1 MNEAD
6 PQDFTSY
13 RRQPAKK
20 IMTKPKN
27 GVSEV
32 EAAVTSEPETNRISV
47 DPDSLP
53 TIPAAME
60 YDYTNF
66 YFGAGTDAFA
76 LLEPFDDWWGQVH
89 PAGYY
94 LYELPLRSA
103 PSTRVD
109 VEDTKTGEIRRG
121 LVNFASYNY
130 LGLSYRPEVKE
141 AIKEAADIYGGGSS
155 GSPILS
161 GTTHLHEQFSA
172 EVAAFKGKEAALI
185 FPTGYSAN
193 VGTIAGLMR
202 SGDLIVADQYAH
214 ASIVDGMILSKA
226 KSRFFR
232 HNRADDLDR
241 KLKGFDGKKLVIV
254 EGVYSMDGDVTA
266 LADIVEVCRARGAR
280 IMIDEA
286 HSAFVYGATGKGV
299 VEDVGLDDEV
309 DIHLGTFS
317 KSLGGQGGYTAG
329 SLKLIN
335 YLRGFSR
342 SRFFSCALSPVVVAG
357 LRKALEIASN
367 EPELRTKLWE
377 NVAYMQK
384 LLGDAEVPIGDSTSQ
399 VIPIMVRDDAR
410 VLAMGE
416 ELFREGVYIN
426 PVIYPAV
433 GKHKS
438 RFRMSISAAHTSEE
452 LEEGAAVIVRVL
464 QRFGICP

>member
-1 MNEAD
+1 MSKNTKDAD
-6 PQDFTSY
+6 T
-13 RRQPAKK
+13 QPATRRVD
-20 IMTKPKN
+20 IGEREN
-27 GVSEV
+27 SI
-32 EAAVTSEPETNRISV
+32 EPSA
-47 DPDSLP
+47 PG
-53 TIPAAME
+53 AME

-66 YFGAGTDAFA
+66 YFGAGSDAFA
-76 LLEPFDDWWGQVH
+76 LLQPFDDWWREVK

-94 LYELPLRSA
+94 LYELPLHSA
-103 PSTRVD
+103 PGTRVD

-130 LGLSYRPEVKE
+130 LGLSYRDEVKQ
-141 AIKEAADIYGGGSS
+141 AIKDAADLYGGGSS

-161 GTTHLHEQFSA
+161 GTTVLHQQFA
-172 EVAAFKGKEAALI
+172 EEVADFKGTEAAMI

-241 KLKGFDGKKLVIV
+241 KLTGFDGKKLVIV
-254 EGVYSMDGDVTA
+254 EGVYSMDGDTPP
-266 LADIVEVCRARGAR
+266 LAELVEVCQHHGAR
-280 IMIDEA
+280 LMIDEA
-286 HSAFVYGATGKGV
+286 HSAFLFGEHGKGV
-299 VEDVGLDDEV
+299 AEDQGFDEAI

-317 KSLGGQGGYTAG
+317 KSLGGQGGYIAG
-329 SLKLIN
+329 STQLIN

-357 LRKALEIASN
+357 LRKALELARN
-367 EPELRTKLWE
+367 EPELRTQLFD

-384 LLGDAEVPIGDSTSQ
+384 LLGDAGVPMGDSTSQ

-410 VLAMGE
+410 IYQMGE
-416 ELFREGVYIN
+416 EIFREGVYIN
-426 PVIYPAV
+426 PVRYPAV

-438 RFRMSISAAHTSEE
+438 RFRMSISAAHTRED
-452 LEEGAAVIVRVL
+452 LEEGAEKIATVL
-464 QRFGICP
+464 RRYDICP

>member
-1 MNEAD
+1 MDE
-6 PQDFTSY
+6 TSIES
-13 RRQPAKK
+13 P
-20 IMTKPKN
+20 PVVP
-27 GVSEV
+27 G
-32 EAAVTSEPETNRISV
+32 
-47 DPDSLP
+47 
-53 TIPAAME
+53 AME

-66 YFGAGTDAFA
+66 YFGSGDDAFA
-76 LLEPFDDWWGQVH
+76 LLQPFDDWWAEVK

-94 LYELPLRSA
+94 LFELPLHSQ
-103 PSTRVD
+103 PGTRVD
-109 VEDTKTGEIRRG
+109 VEDTKTGKIRRG

-130 LGLSYRPEVKE
+130 LGLSYRPEVKQ
-141 AIKEAADIYGGGSS
+141 AIKEAADVFGGGSS

-161 GTTHLHEQFSA
+161 GTTVLHQKLAE
-172 EVAAFKGKEAALI
+172 EVAAFKGKEAAMI

-214 ASIVDGMILSKA
+214 ASVVDGMILSKA

-232 HNRADDLDR
+232 HNRVDDLDR
-241 KLKGFDGKKLVIV
+241 KLSGFSGKKLVIV
-254 EGVYSMDGDVTA
+254 EGVYSMDGDVPP
-266 LADIVEVCRARGAR
+266 LGDIVEVCKKNGAR
-280 IMIDEA
+280 LMIDEA
-286 HSAFVYGATGKGV
+286 HSAFVYGPTGKGV
-299 VEDVGLDDEV
+299 AEDQGFDAEV

-329 SLKLIN
+329 SRQLIN

-342 SRFFSCALSPVVVAG
+342 SRFFSCALAPVVVAG
-357 LRKALEIASN
+357 IRKSLELARD

-384 LLGDAEVPIGDSTSQ
+384 LLADAGVPTGDSTSQ
-399 VIPIMVRDDAR
+399 VIPIMVCDDAR
-410 VLAMGE
+410 ILAMGE

-426 PVIYPAV
+426 PVKYPAV

-438 RFRMSISAAHTSEE
+438 RFRMSISAAHSKEE
-452 LEEGAAVIVRVL
+452 LEEGAATISRVL
-464 QRFGICP
+464 RRYEICP

>member
-1 MNEAD
+1 M
-6 PQDFTSY
+6 
-13 RRQPAKK
+13 
-20 IMTKPKN
+20 
-27 GVSEV
+27 
-32 EAAVTSEPETNRISV
+32 SEPKSETSTASIDTEARTTAPRV
-47 DPDSLP
+47 DIDEVAQTQPGAL
-53 TIPAAME
+53 E

-66 YFGAGTDAFA
+66 YFGAGEDAFA
-76 LLEPFDDWWGQVH
+76 LLEPFDDWWRQVK

-94 LYELPLRSA
+94 LYELPLHSA
-103 PSTRVD
+103 PGTRVD

-141 AIKEAADIYGGGSS
+141 AIKEAADVYGGGSS

-161 GTTHLHEQFSA
+161 GTTALHMQFA
-172 EVAAFKGKEAALI
+172 QEVADFKGQEAAMV

-232 HNRADDLDR
+232 HNRPDDLDR
-241 KLKGFDGKKLVIV
+241 KLAGFDGKKLVIV
-254 EGVYSMDGDVTA
+254 EGVYSMDGDTPP
-266 LADIVEVCRARGAR
+266 LAEIVAVCRKHGAR
-280 IMIDEA
+280 LMIDEA
-286 HSAFVYGATGKGV
+286 HSAFVFGETGKGV
-299 VEDVGLDDEV
+299 AEHQGLDDEI

-317 KSLGGQGGYTAG
+317 KSLGGQGGYIAG
-329 SLKLIN
+329 SEQLIN

-357 LRKALEIASN
+357 LRKALEIATD
-367 EPELRTKLWE
+367 EPELRKKLWD

-384 LLGDAEVPIGDSTSQ
+384 LLGDAGVPMGDSTSQ

-410 VLAMGE
+410 IFSMGE
-416 ELFREGVYIN
+416 EIFREGVFIN
-426 PVIYPAV
+426 PVKYPAV

-438 RFRMSISAAHTSEE
+438 RFRMSISAAHSNEE
-452 LEEGAAVIVRVL
+452 LEEGADKIITVL
-464 QRFGICP
+464 RRYGICQ

>member
-1 MNEAD
+1 ME
-6 PQDFTSY
+6 P
-13 RRQPAKK
+13 R
-20 IMTKPKN
+20 
-27 GVSEV
+27 V
-32 EAAVTSEPETNRISV
+32 EV
-47 DPDSLP
+47 DPTEGQVQQTEP
-53 TIPAAME
+53 GAME

-66 YFGAGTDAFA
+66 YFGAGSDAFA
-76 LLEPFDDWWGQVH
+76 LLEPFDDWWSEVR

-94 LYELPLRSA
+94 LYELPLHTA
-103 PSTRVD
+103 PGTRVD

-141 AIKEAADIYGGGSS
+141 AIKAAADVYGGGSS

-161 GTTHLHEQFSA
+161 GTTALHRQFA
-172 EVAAFKGKEAALI
+172 EELAVFKGKEAAMI

-226 KSRFFR
+226 KSKFFR

-241 KLKGFDGKKLVIV
+241 KLSGFDGKKLVII
-254 EGVYSMDGDVTA
+254 EGVYSMDGDTPP
-266 LADIVEVCRARGAR
+266 LAELVEVCRRHGAR
-280 IMIDEA
+280 LMIDEA
-286 HSAFVYGATGKGV
+286 HSAFVFGETGKGV
-299 VEDVGLDDEV
+299 AEDQGFEDEI

-317 KSLGGQGGYTAG
+317 KSLGGQGGYIAG
-329 SLKLIN
+329 SRQLIN

-357 LRKALEIASN
+357 LRKALELASN
-367 EPELRTKLWE
+367 EPELRAKLWD

-384 LLGDAEVPIGDSTSQ
+384 LLTEAQVPMGDSTSH

-410 VLAMGE
+410 IFSMGE
-416 ELFREGVYIN
+416 EIFREGVFIN
-426 PVIYPAV
+426 PVKYPAV

-438 RFRMSISAAHTSEE
+438 RFRMSISAAHSREE
-452 LEEGAAVIVRVL
+452 LEEGAHKIVSVL
-464 QRFGICP
+464 RRYDVCP